1 MRGCRG
7 VEKAWMVCERNGRC
21 AMKDDKDHSIPPDTD
36 LQRVPL
42 IVRRLNRLLH
52 DPTRQMM
59 TTQT

>member
-1 MRGCRG
+1 
-7 VEKAWMVCERNGRC
+7 
-21 AMKDDKDHSIPPDTD
+21 MKDDKDHSIPPDTD